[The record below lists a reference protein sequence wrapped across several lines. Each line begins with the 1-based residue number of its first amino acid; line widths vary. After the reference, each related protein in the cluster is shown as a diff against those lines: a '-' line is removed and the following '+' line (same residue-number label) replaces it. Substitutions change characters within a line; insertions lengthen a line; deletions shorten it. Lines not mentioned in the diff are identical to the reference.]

1 MYIERQMSGTLRC
14 VMDEYP
20 IVTVSGPRQSGK
32 TTLVRKCLGG
42 YGYVN
47 LEDSDTAEFARSD
60 PKGFLM
66 RYPAPLVIDEV
77 QRVPGLMSSLQV
89 AVDSR
94 RDAMGQYVLTG
105 SHQSLLRE
113 NVAQSLA
120 GRTAMLDLLPLSL
133 AELSAVADGMDA
145 DEIMLRGF
153 MPEIWRQGVS
163 PS

>member
-1 MYIERQMSGTLRC
+1 MYIERQMSGTLQH
-14 VMDEYP
+14 VMGEYP

-32 TTLVRKCLGG
+32 TTLVRKCLGE

-47 LEDSDTAEFARSD
+47 LEDSDSAEFARSD

-105 SHQSLLRE
+105 SHQSLLKE
-113 NVAQSLA
+113 KVSQSLA
-120 GRTAMLDLLPLSL
+120 GRTAMHYN
-133 AELSAVADGMDA
+133 
-145 DEIMLRGF
+145 F
-153 MPEIWRQGVS
+153 
-163 PS
+163 

>member
-60 PKGFLM
+60 P
-66 RYPAPLVIDEV
+66 
-77 QRVPGLMSSLQV
+77 
-89 AVDSR
+89 
-94 RDAMGQYVLTG
+94 
-105 SHQSLLRE
+105 
-113 NVAQSLA
+113 
-120 GRTAMLDLLPLSL
+120 
-133 AELSAVADGMDA
+133 
-145 DEIMLRGF
+145 RGF
-153 MPEIWRQGVS
+153 QMDELPQVHGMTAKTGEDENGRNLRIG
-163 PS
+163 